1 MKNLCDHMNAEVI
14 AGTVTNVREAVI
26 WIQYTYMYIRMKK
39 NPLVYG
45 ISNEER
51 MRDPSLYSKC
61 EWALETAVRR
71 RELVEDTAR
80 QLAAAHMVRYDVE
93 TGNLFPT
100 DLGRVASHFY
110 ISFTTIEIVNERL
123 TDSSD
128 LKAILQII
136 SMSSVG
142 ASARREA

>member
-51 MRDPSLYSKC
+51 MRDPSLYMKC
-61 EWALETAVRR
+61 EWALETTVKR

-80 QLAAAHMVRYDVE
+80 KLDAAHMVRYDVE

-110 ISFTTIEIVNERL
+110 ISFTTIQIVNERL

-128 LKAILQII
+128 LKAVLEII
-136 SMSSVG
+136 AMSSV
-142 ASARREA
+142 RVRCRCDE

>member
-61 EWALETAVRR
+61 EWVLETAVRI

-80 QLAAAHMVRYDVE
+80 KLDAAHMVRYDVE

-128 LKAILQII
+128 LKAILEII

>member
-61 EWALETAVRR
+61 EWVLETAVRI

-80 QLAAAHMVRYDVE
+80 KLDAAHMVRYDVE

-136 SMSSVG
+136 SMSSVR
-142 ASARREA
+142 AFTRAEA

>member
-1 MKNLCDHMNAEVI
+1 MKNLCDLMNAEVI

-80 QLAAAHMVRYDVE
+80 KLDAAHMVRYDVE

>member
-61 EWALETAVRR
+61 EWVLETAVRI

-80 QLAAAHMVRYDVE
+80 KLDAAHMVRYDVE

>member
-80 QLAAAHMVRYDVE
+80 KLDAAHMVRYDVE

-128 LKAILQII
+128 LKAILEII

>member
-61 EWALETAVRR
+61 EWVLEAAVRI

-80 QLAAAHMVRYDVE
+80 KLDAAHMVRYDVE

-136 SMSSVG
+136 SMSSVR

>member
-61 EWALETAVRR
+61 EWVWEKVVRI

-80 QLAAAHMVRYDVE
+80 KLDAAHMVRYDVE

-128 LKAILQII
+128 LKAILEII

>member
-51 MRDPSLYSKC
+51 MRDPSLYNKC
-61 EWALETAVRR
+61 EWVLEEAVRR

-80 QLAAAHMVRYDVE
+80 KLDAAHMVRYDVE

-136 SMSSVG
+136 SMSSVR
-142 ASARREA
+142 ASAWREA

>member
-1 MKNLCDHMNAEVI
+1 MNAEVI

-61 EWALETAVRR
+61 EWVLEAAVRI

-80 QLAAAHMVRYDVE
+80 KLDAAHMVRYDVE

>member
-61 EWALETAVRR
+61 EWVLETAVRI

-80 QLAAAHMVRYDVE
+80 KLDAAHMVRYDVE

-128 LKAILQII
+128 LKAILEII
-136 SMSSVG
+136 SMSSVR

>member
-80 QLAAAHMVRYDVE
+80 KLDAAHMVRYDVE

-110 ISFTTIEIVNERL
+110 ISFTTIEIVNERR

>member
-61 EWALETAVRR
+61 EWVLEAAVRI

-80 QLAAAHMVRYDVE
+80 KLDAAHMVRYDVE

-128 LKAILQII
+128 LKAILEII

>member
-80 QLAAAHMVRYDVE
+80 KLDAVRRGDGQPVPDGPGPRGVALLHQLHDHRDRERAADGQFRFEGDSADHLHE
-93 TGNLFPT
+93 F
-100 DLGRVASHFY
+100 GRCFCA
-110 ISFTTIEIVNERL
+110 
-123 TDSSD
+123 
-128 LKAILQII
+128 A
-136 SMSSVG
+136 
-142 ASARREA
+142 

>member
-61 EWALETAVRR
+61 ECVLVVMVMLRDM
-71 RELVEDTAR
+71 VEDTAR
-80 QLAAAHMVRYDVE
+80 KLESAHMVRYDMD

-110 ISFTTIEIVNERL
+110 ISFSTIQIVNERL

-128 LKAILQII
+128 LKAVLQII
-136 SMSSVG
+136 AMSSV
-142 ASARREA
+142 RLPRLVHT

>member
-1 MKNLCDHMNAEVI
+1 M
-14 AGTVTNVREAVI
+14 
-26 WIQYTYMYIRMKK
+26 
-39 NPLVYG
+39 
-45 ISNEER
+45 
-51 MRDPSLYSKC
+51 
-61 EWALETAVRR
+61 RR

-80 QLAAAHMVRYDVE
+80 KLDAAHMVRYDVE

-136 SMSSVG
+136 SMSSVR
-142 ASARREA
+142 ASAWREA